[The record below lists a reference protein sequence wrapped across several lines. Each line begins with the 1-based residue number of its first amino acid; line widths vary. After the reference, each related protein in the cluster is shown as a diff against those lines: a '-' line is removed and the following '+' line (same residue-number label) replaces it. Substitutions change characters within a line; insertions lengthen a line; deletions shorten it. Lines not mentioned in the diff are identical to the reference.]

1 MIQKGLE
8 QELGMRR
15 LGGFLDWAVG
25 LGVDADG
32 AGFDGFA
39 DPVELGEDYVGAGG
53 ERFEL

>member
-1 MIQKGLE
+1 
-8 QELGMRR
+8 MRR
-15 LGGFLDWAVG
+15 LRGFLDWAVG